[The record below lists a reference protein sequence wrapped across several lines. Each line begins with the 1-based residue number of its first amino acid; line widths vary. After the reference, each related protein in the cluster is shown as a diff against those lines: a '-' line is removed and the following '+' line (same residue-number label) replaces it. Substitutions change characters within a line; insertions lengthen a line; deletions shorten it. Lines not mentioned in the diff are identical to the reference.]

1 MGVTDFVEDGEE
13 AVDTLEITP
22 GTESAQIERV
32 RAVRARRDAGVARAA
47 LDRLVELAGTDANL
61 VEPLVECAQSRVHR
75 GRDHG
80 RPARG
85 VRGVH
90 RDAALLVRA
99 TLRLSHFTCILY
111 LLQSVADSDILD
123 AMLRGSRLSL
133 AAVLVLALVGAA
145 CSDEASGG
153 NDEGHL
159 RVVTTV
165 SPITNIVQN
174 VAGDLVDVTGIVPE
188 GTNSHTFEPAP
199 SDAQAMAE
207 ADVVF
212 INGLHLEEPTR
223 ELADANVREGV
234 EVVEL
239 GDRTI
244 TPDEYIFDFSFPQED
259 GDPNPH
265 LWTHPL
271 YAKRYAEIVADTLS
285 ELEPDNAERFAENA
299 EAFATRLDE
308 LDALVREVTATVPPE
323 NRKLLTYHDSF
334 PYFAREYGWTIIG
347 AIQPSDFAEP
357 TAQDVA
363 GLIDQIRAE
372 QVPAIFGSEV
382 FPSPVLEQIAAETG
396 ADYIDDL
403 RDDDLPGENGD
414 PDHSYLALLV
424 FDFRTFMGALGG
436 DVSAFDALDTAN
448 LQPGDTTEYRS

>member
-1 MGVTDFVEDGEE
+1 MSRSFGAMV
-13 AVDTLEITP
+13 
-22 GTESAQIERV
+22 
-32 RAVRARRDAGVARAA
+32 
-47 LDRLVELAGTDANL
+47 LA
-61 VEPLVECAQSRVHR
+61 
-75 GRDHG
+75 
-80 RPARG
+80 
-85 VRGVH
+85 
-90 RDAALLVRA
+90 
-99 TLRLSHFTCILY
+99 
-111 LLQSVADSDILD
+111 
-123 AMLRGSRLSL
+123 
-133 AAVLVLALVGAA
+133 LALVGVA
-145 CSDEASGG
+145 CSDGG
-153 NDEGHL
+153 PGANDDGRP

-174 VAGDLVDVTGIVPE
+174 VAGDLVVVTGIVPE

-212 INGLHLEEPTR
+212 MNGLHLEEPTR
-223 ELADANVREGV
+223 ELAEANVREGV

-239 GDRTI
+239 GERTI
-244 TPDEYIFDFSFPQED
+244 TPDEYIFDFSFPRED

-271 YAKRYAEIVADTLS
+271 YAKRYAEIVKDTLS
-285 ELEPDNAERFAENA
+285 EMDPANAARYASNLETFAD
-299 EAFATRLDE
+299 RLDE
-308 LDALVREVTATVPPE
+308 LDGLVREVTASVPPE

-357 TAQDVA
+357 TAQEVA
-363 GLIDQIRAE
+363 GLIDQIRLE

-414 PDHSYLALLV
+414 PEHSYLALMV

-436 DVSAFDALDTAN
+436 DVSPFDDLDTTN
-448 LQPGDTTEYRS
+448 TQPGDTTEYPS